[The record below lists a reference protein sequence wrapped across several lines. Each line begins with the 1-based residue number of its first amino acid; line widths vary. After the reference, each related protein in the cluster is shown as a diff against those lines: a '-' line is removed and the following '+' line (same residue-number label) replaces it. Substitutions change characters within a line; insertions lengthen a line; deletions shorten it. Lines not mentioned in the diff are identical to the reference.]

1 MLHGTPDFW
10 HTAKRGVMDV
20 HLATT
25 RKFPCFALTLKAL
38 RSCPIST
45 LTFSKISVGEE
56 MWGIVL
62 PHLAHAAWNLTSV
75 SFIDVQNLPETYIV
89 QFLARLPRVVE
100 LEIRTTVL
108 HPWDLRTTTGCPS
121 SRTLCASAQRPI
133 SSGNSSGVPGP

>member
-1 MLHGTPDFW
+1 
-10 HTAKRGVMDV
+10 MDV

-25 RKFPCFALTLKAL
+25 RKFPCFALTLEAL

-62 PHLAHAAWNLTSV
+62 PHLAHAARNLTSV

-108 HPWDLRTTTGCPS
+108 HPWDL
-121 SRTLCASAQRPI
+121 
-133 SSGNSSGVPGP
+133 